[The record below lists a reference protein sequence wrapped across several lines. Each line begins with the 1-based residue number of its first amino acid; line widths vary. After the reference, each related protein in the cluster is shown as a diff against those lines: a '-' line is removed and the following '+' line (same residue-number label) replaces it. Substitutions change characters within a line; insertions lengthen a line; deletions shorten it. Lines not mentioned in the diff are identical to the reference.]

1 MQVIKKTA
9 KKKKKK
15 MIPEQIFLKPFCVM
29 DTLVVNICF
38 VDCPEHTP
46 PRLLPLPTF
55 VGNMFLPSSPHVCV
69 VTELGLLEVTFIYHV
84 SIHQT

>member
-1 MQVIKKTA
+1 
-9 KKKKKK
+9 

-46 PRLLPLPTF
+46 PPLLPLPTF
-55 VGNMFLPSSPHVCV
+55 LRNMFLPSSPRVRTRGYRSRTLGGHVHISCSHP
-69 VTELGLLEVTFIYHV
+69 LDPNH
-84 SIHQT
+84 